1 MRIKQCISMVM
12 YLFITIVLLII
23 IIPAIITASG
33 FLLIKVIFDEI
44 NKLNRNKDKQVKDD
58 VV

>member
-1 MRIKQCISMVM
+1 MVM

-44 NKLNRNKDKQVKDD
+44 NKLNRNKDKEVKDD